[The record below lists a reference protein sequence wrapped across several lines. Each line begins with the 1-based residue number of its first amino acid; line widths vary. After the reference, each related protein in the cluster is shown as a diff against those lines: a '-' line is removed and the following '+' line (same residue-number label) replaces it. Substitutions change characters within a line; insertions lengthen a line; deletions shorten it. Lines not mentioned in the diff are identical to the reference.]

1 MFRFTA
7 FSVLVVASALF
18 VALSGVV
25 YSCPFCSAV
34 QQTLSEEIK
43 GADAALIVRL
53 NKGNDAPKSAGPA
66 PDGAVAPR
74 DPVKTKFAIVQ
85 VLKGEKLLGAT
96 KEIEVLYFGT
106 HPSGTQFFV
115 TGVDPKNLAWST
127 PTMLS
132 PRAVEYLE
140 KIVKLPETG
149 ANRLVFF
156 QDYFEDADALLA
168 GDAYD
173 EFAKS
178 PYADVQALKSRMPR
192 EKLIRWIQDKE
203 VSTSRRRLYLTMLG
217 VCGTNDDVTLL
228 ENLIRNEDRQV
239 RTSLDALVACYL
251 NLRGADGLPLIVE
264 LFLKNKKAEY
274 TDTYATIMALRFHGT
289 ETTIVPRAKLLD
301 ALRHMLDR
309 PQLADLV
316 IPDLARWEDWGSL
329 DKLVT
334 LFKEAKEDSI
344 WVRVPVINFLRACPL
359 PEAKQA
365 IDDLAKIDPESVKRA
380 SQFFPLGG
388 VKPPPSAVRPDDK
401 KKKPAKPDAGDGAR
415 LIENQRPVVT
425 VPEIDDQV
433 VAIAVESTE
442 ALAQLTSARGD
453 IAPAVDSEPRL
464 ALASEIHSPGESPV
478 VPQPSSRFYVLLWAG
493 LSTVGLTW
501 FIHAVLCGGEQ
512 SRN

>member
-1 MFRFTA
+1 MFRA
-7 FSVLVVASALF
+7 PVVPVSVMTLALLVAV
-18 VALSGVV
+18 VGVV
-25 YSCPFCSAV
+25 HACPFCSAV

-85 VLKGEKLLGAT
+85 VLKGDKLLGAT

-149 ANRLVFF
+149 ANRLAFF

-228 ENLIRNEDRQV
+228 EQLIRNEDRQV

-251 NLRGADGLPLIVE
+251 NLRGADGLPLIVD
-264 LFLKNKKAEY
+264 LFLKNKKSEY

-289 ETTIVPRAKLLD
+289 ETTIVPRAELLA

-329 DKLVT
+329 NKLVT

-415 LIENQRPVVT
+415 VIENQRPIVT
-425 VPEIDDQV
+425 ATEVDDQV
-433 VAIAVESTE
+433 VAIAVESSS
-442 ALAQLTSARGD
+442 ALAQLTSASEVLEG
-453 IAPAVDSEPRL
+453 AVDNEPQL
-464 ALASEIHSPGESPV
+464 ALASVSVTRAETPLAAQH
-478 VPQPSSRFYVLLWAG
+478 SSRFNVLLWAA
-493 LSTVGLTW
+493 LSAVGLTW
-501 FIHAVLCGGEQ
+501 FMHTVLCGGEQ